1 MTGPTSGSSRNSP
14 YRERNEDFDGFD
26 GGRPSDVL
34 GLHYMGVVNGSGSVG
49 GSVGSGNNSPGGSGR
64 EDAPNSYMQRTGTG
78 QVRKR
83 NPRPSEV
90 LTGIDDGMEI
100 LNSIALKK

>member
-1 MTGPTSGSSRNSP
+1 
-14 YRERNEDFDGFD
+14 
-26 GGRPSDVL
+26 
-34 GLHYMGVVNGSGSVG
+34 
-49 GSVGSGNNSPGGSGR
+49 
-64 EDAPNSYMQRTGTG
+64 MQRTGTG

-90 LTGIDDGMEI
+90 LTGIEDGMEI